1 MLAGRVDHGAES
13 VTTLRSVTCE
23 NASLRDGLA
32 VLNGVWEGHTVPLT
46 GTAGLL
52 LPARSSAC
60 GDLITTVAARLEL
73 RADEIGEEIADLLKV
88 RVTELAAHPELK
100 QDLLDVCHAS
110 VRLLTA
116 MARTWA
122 DPAIVSPPQ
131 DTLSWARSL
140 VDHGVRAETLLRVF
154 HLGQARYQAI
164 WHAELRRTH
173 APSDLLVE
181 TYEVI
186 SAFVF
191 TWVDAICGPLIDT
204 YTEEMD
210 RRLRDVSAVREAE
223 LDRIL
228 ADEPIDQQ
236 AAGAR
241 LGYDLGG
248 EHVAVV
254 LWLRSDAAPRTQ
266 RELESLLSPIV
277 PLLVPA
283 PRGRP
288 LISRRAMGVIRAW
301 IAGVAG
307 EMVREPL
314 DDLLRDAGA
323 CLAVGTAG
331 VGVTGFRRSADE
343 AQRARRVAGLLH
355 SDASLTCF
363 ADVAVEDLLTRDL
376 DTAKAFARRSL
387 GELAGDSD
395 SAQRLLGTL
404 RCFYGEHQSL
414 RQAAQRLGIHENTVG
429 YRIRR
434 AAELAGHADPGSWEL
449 RVAAS
454 LAPLIRENVDCL

>member
-1 MLAGRVDHGAES
+1 M
-13 VTTLRSVTCE
+13 
-23 NASLRDGLA
+23 
-32 VLNGVWEGHTVPLT
+32 PPT
-46 GTAGLL
+46 GTADLL

-60 GDLITTVAARLEL
+60 AALIATVAARLEL
-73 RADEIGEEIADLLKV
+73 RAEEIGEEIAGLLRV
-88 RVTELAAHPELK
+88 RVTELTEHPELR

-173 APSDLLVE
+173 APAEVLLE
-181 TYEVI
+181 TYEVM

-228 ADEPIDQQ
+228 ADDPRDQQ

-248 EHVAVV
+248 QHVAVV
-254 LWLRSDAAPRTQ
+254 LWLREDAAPRTQ
-266 RELESLLSPIV
+266 RELEGLVSPIAA
-277 PLLVPA
+277 LLVSA

-301 IAGVAG
+301 VAG
-307 EMVREPL
+307 ETAGTIAREPL
-314 DDLLRDAGA
+314 DRLLREAGA
-323 CLAVGTAG
+323 GLAVGSPGTG
-331 VGVTGFRRSADE
+331 VAGFRRSAEE
-343 AQRARRVAGLLH
+343 AQRARRVADLLH
-355 SDASLTCF
+355 PDAALTCF
-363 ADVAVEDLLTRDL
+363 ADVAVEDLLTQDL
-376 DTAKAFARRSL
+376 DTAKAFALRTL
-387 GELAGDSD
+387 GELADDTDASR
-395 SAQRLLGTL
+395 RLLGTL
-404 RCFYGEHQSL
+404 RCFYAEGQSL

-434 AAELAGHADPGSWEL
+434 AAELAGCADPGSWEL
-449 RVAAS
+449 RVAAR
-454 LAPLIRENVDCL
+454 LAPLICENVDDRL

>member
-1 MLAGRVDHGAES
+1 M
-13 VTTLRSVTCE
+13 
-23 NASLRDGLA
+23 
-32 VLNGVWEGHTVPLT
+32 NGVWEGHAVPLT
-46 GTAGLL
+46 GTADPL

-60 GDLITTVAARLEL
+60 AALIAAVAARIEL
-73 RADEIGEEIADLLKV
+73 RADEIGEEIAELLKV
-88 RVTELAAHPELK
+88 RVTELAEHPELK
-100 QDLLDVCHAS
+100 QDLLDVCYAS

-122 DPAIVSPPQ
+122 DPAVVSPPQ
-131 DTLSWARSL
+131 DTLMWARSL
-140 VDHGVRAETLLRVF
+140 VDHGVRAETLMRVF

-164 WHAELRRTH
+164 WHAELRHTQ
-173 APSDLLVE
+173 APSDLLLE
-181 TYEVI
+181 TCEVV

-228 ADEPIDQQ
+228 ADDPVDQQ

-248 EHVAVV
+248 EHIAVV
-254 LWLRSDAAPRTQ
+254 LWLRPDAAARTQ
-266 RELESLLSPIV
+266 RELESLLSPIAS
-277 PLLVPA
+277 LLVSV

-301 IAGVAG
+301 VAG
-307 EMVREPL
+307 RDGQPASEPL
-314 DDLLRDAGA
+314 ERLLRDAGA
-323 CLAVGTAG
+323 CLAVGNPGIG
-331 VGVTGFRRSADE
+331 VAGFRRSADE

-355 SDASLTCF
+355 PDSALICF

-376 DTAKAFARRSL
+376 DRAKAFALRTL
-387 GELAGDSD
+387 GDLADD
-395 SAQRLLGTL
+395 TDAARRLLGTL
-404 RCFYGEHQSL
+404 RCFYLEHQSL

-429 YRIRR
+429 YRVRR
-434 AAELAGHADPGSWEL
+434 AAELAGHSDPGSWEL
-449 RVAAS
+449 RVAAG
-454 LAPLIRENVDCL
+454 LAPLIRENVDGL